1 MEKKLSVAMDIGE
14 DMLKSGAEI
23 HRVEDSI
30 KRIITALGAKRVDAF
45 IVLSCIIITVFDENG
60 ESYTQTRQIKNI
72 DTNIEKL
79 HKLNNLSRKICSQ
92 NLTLEEIKEEYK
104 KISNTKNYNNVL
116 KCFSYSLVSSFF
128 AIFFGGNLNDFITA
142 FFVGAIIGLVGILCD
157 RLFVNRIFVKFTT
170 SFLAS
175 VLAYLALILEAIAS
189 VDMVMIGVVMT
200 LIPGVGFT
208 NAIRDLFVGDSI
220 SGLLRTIEAV
230 LFALSI
236 AAGYVVA
243 TWMFGGIV

>member
-92 NLTLEEIKEEYK
+92 NLTLEEIKEEYI

-116 KCFSYSLVSSFF
+116 KCFSYSLVSS
-128 AIFFGGNLNDFITA
+128 
-142 FFVGAIIGLVGILCD
+142 
-157 RLFVNRIFVKFTT
+157 
-170 SFLAS
+170 
-175 VLAYLALILEAIAS
+175 
-189 VDMVMIGVVMT
+189 
-200 LIPGVGFT
+200 
-208 NAIRDLFVGDSI
+208 
-220 SGLLRTIEAV
+220 
-230 LFALSI
+230 
-236 AAGYVVA
+236 
-243 TWMFGGIV
+243 

>member
-1 MEKKLSVAMDIGE
+1 MDIGE

-30 KRIITALGAKRVDAF
+30 KRICVALGAKRVDAF
-45 IVLSCIIITVFDENG
+45 IILSCMILTVFDEDG
-60 ESYTQTRQIKNI
+60 QSYTQTRQIKNI

-79 HKLNNLSRKICSQ
+79 HKLNDLSRRICSKSIKF
-92 NLTLEEIKEEYK
+92 EEIKIEHK
-104 KISNTKNYNNVL
+104 KISECKNYNNL
-116 KCFSYSLVSSFF
+116 IKCLSYSIISAFF
-128 AIFFGGNLNDFITA
+128 ALFFGGNIFDFLIA
-142 FFVGAIIGLVGILCD
+142 LIIGLIIGIIGLLSE
-157 RLFVNRIFVKFTT
+157 RLFANRIFVKFI
-170 SFLAS
+170 SSLVAS
-175 VLAYLALILEAIAS
+175 MLAYFAVFLGIINS

-230 LFALSI
+230 LYALSI
-236 AAGYVVA
+236 AAGYVVSS
-243 TWMFGGIV
+243 WMFGGVL